1 MNEYIDSLA
10 RVHVAVIGD
19 LMLDC
24 YLHGE
29 VNRISPEAPVPV
41 MRALSERPVPG
52 GAANVAANL
61 AALDVHVH
69 LVGLCG
75 QDEAR
80 EQLLGCLTE
89 AGQVDCSG
97 IVSVSGRHTTK
108 KLRIIGE
115 RQQIVR
121 IDHEDSS
128 PWTAELERACIDAA
142 LTAID
147 AADVAVLS
155 DYGKGVCS
163 DALLTA
169 VIHHAK
175 RTGKRILVDPK
186 RRDLSIYSGASI
198 LTPNRKELTD
208 ATGLPCETDDD
219 AAIAVAQAQATCDAD
234 VLLTR
239 SEKGMS
245 YFPRGG
251 VPIHMPTV
259 AQDVFDVSGAGDT
272 VIAVLAAAIGA
283 NVPLLE
289 GMRLANHAA
298 GIVVSKVGTATVT
311 RGELAESLV
320 EDAPAAD
327 EDGGRIELAKAT
339 ALRRRW
345 AHERLVVGF
354 TNGCFDLLHPGHV
367 ALLQQA
373 ARTCDRL
380 IVALNSDASVR
391 RLKGPLRP
399 VQDESARAAII
410 GAMKGVSTV
419 LVFDEDTPRRLIE
432 ALQPDVLIKGG
443 DYTRDHVVGA
453 EIVEARGGRV
463 VLVDLVTGHSTSNL
477 VRAASSRAP
486 ATVAPPLVASARPAN
501 LRETSPARG
510 G

>member
-89 AGQVDCSG
+89 AGQVDCSR
-97 IVSVSGRHTTK
+97 IVSAPDRHTTK

-121 IDHEDSS
+121 IDHEDST
-128 PWTAELERACIDAA
+128 PWPEALERACIAAA
-142 LTAID
+142 LEAID

-163 DALLTA
+163 DALLRAT
-169 VIHHAK
+169 IEHAA

-186 RRDLSIYSGASI
+186 RRDLAIYSGASI
-198 LTPNRKELTD
+198 LTPNRKELSD
-208 ATGLPCETDDD
+208 ATGLPCETDEE
-219 AAIAVAQAQATCDAD
+219 AALAVAQAQATCEAD

-272 VIAVLAAAIGA
+272 VIAVLAAAVGA

-289 GMRLANHAA
+289 AMRLANHAA

-311 RGELAESLV
+311 RAELAESLV
-320 EDAPAAD
+320 EDAPATE
-327 EDGGRIELAKAT
+327 EDGARIALEDAS
-339 ALRRRW
+339 ALRQRW
-345 AHERLVVGF
+345 ARERLVVGF

-373 ARTCDRL
+373 ARSCDRL

-410 GAMKGVSTV
+410 GAMKGVSAV

-432 ALQPDVLIKGG
+432 VLQPDVLIKGG

-463 VLVDLVTGHSTSNL
+463 VLVDLVTGQSTSNL
-477 VRAASSRAP
+477 VEAASSRASAAVP
-486 ATVAPPLVASARPAN
+486 SPLVPSARPAD
-501 LRETSPARG
+501 LREPSPARG